1 MTYNFGSKL
10 EKFIKM
16 NKRIPSAL
24 VFLVMK
30 INKSIQSLYQRKVEK
45 KNMLYLC

>member
-1 MTYNFGSKL
+1 MLVLMTYNLGTKS

-16 NKRIPSAL
+16 NKRIPFAL

-30 INKSIQSLYQRKVEK
+30 TNKSIRSLYQRKVE
-45 KNMLYLC
+45 